1 MIRRI
6 IKEAHWTYWF
16 FVAVTLAVFLPMI
29 YSDAYY
35 LYKGAEIK
43 YTKYENI
50 SLTVNR
56 DYVEGKFNKHISI
69 KDKNNRCYIEYCG
82 FPKAGKYH
90 IKEMTFIEIDGTPFL
105 LRNCLNNKKCF
116 YNLYNS
122 QIEKMKNDEAFQRK
136 GMIFLITLAI
146 LALLYRGW
154 HDMNRN
160 GDNSNKDRNHEMD
173 EILNK
178 YKVKD

>member
-1 MIRRI
+1 MIKTF
-6 IKEAHWTYWF
+6 IKDAHWTYWI
-16 FVAVTLAVFLPMI
+16 FVVITLAVLLPII
-29 YSDAYY
+29 YSNLYY

-56 DYVEGKFNKHISI
+56 EYVEGRFNKYISI

-90 IKEMTFIEIDGTPFL
+90 IKEMTFIEIDGTPFI
-105 LRNCLNNKKCF
+105 LRNCLNNTKCF

-122 QIEKMKNDEAFQRK
+122 QIEKMKNDNSFQRK
-136 GMIFLITLAI
+136 GMVFLMILAI
-146 LALLYRGW
+146 LVLLYRGW
-154 HDMNRN
+154 FTMNKKESNRKN
-160 GDNSNKDRNHEMD
+160 G
-173 EILNK
+173 
-178 YKVKD
+178 YKGLLGF